1 MEVIPACF
9 GRAFPLSA
17 GQSIEIVTVQGS
29 QVADT
34 WAFNRHDLFEHLA
47 MDQTRSVNS
56 TIQIRRGMA
65 LVSSRRT
72 PCWNWRRIRLPAS
85 TIPCSAHA
93 MRQSTASLGYTPDHR
108 NCEQNL
114 HEALTA
120 LGLSIPFTPA
130 PFNLFMNVPVGP
142 DGTLDR
148 APPLARPAMC
158 PVCVQD
164 RSYRR
169 LLRMPAGRDTDQ
181 RSGAPAERARR
192 ARARVTRDPSPGGAT
207 NLPV

>member
-65 LVSSRRT
+65 LVSSRRNPMLELEEDT
-72 PCWNWRRIRLPAS
+72 SPGVHDTLLCACNAAIYRE
-85 TIPCSAHA
+85 
-93 MRQSTASLGYTPDHR
+93 LGCTPDHR

-130 PFNLFMNVPVGP
+130 PFNLFMNVPVAP

-148 APPLARPAMC
+148 APPLARPGDRVRLASRMDLIVVFSAC
-158 PVCVQD
+158 PQD
-164 RSYRR
+164 VT
-169 LLRMPAGRDTDQ
+169 PIN
-181 RSGAPAERARR
+181 GAARR
-192 ARARVTRDPSPGGAT
+192 PSELAVRVLG
-207 NLPV
+207 

>member
-56 TIQIRRGMA
+56 MIQIRRGMA
-65 LVSSRRT
+65 LVSSRRNSMLELEEDT
-72 PCWNWRRIRLPAS
+72 SPGIHDTLLCACNAAIYRE
-85 TIPCSAHA
+85 
-93 MRQSTASLGYTPDHR
+93 LGCTPDHR

-130 PFNLFMNVPVGP
+130 PFNLFMNVPVAP

-148 APPLARPAMC
+148 APPLARPGDRVRLASRMDLIVVFSAC
-158 PVCVQD
+158 PQD
-164 RSYRR
+164 VT
-169 LLRMPAGRDTDQ
+169 PIN
-181 RSGAPAERARR
+181 GAARR
-192 ARARVTRDPSPGGAT
+192 PSELAVRVLG
-207 NLPV
+207 